1 MSEIAPLDAP
11 LPDAHPRDVA
21 CDVVVVGL
29 GPAGATAAAVAAR
42 AGLSVVAIERK
53 TVAGEPVQCAEFVP
67 RSLATEIP
75 DLAGAVVQ
83 PIAAMETYLGDGDPV
98 RTPLPGHVVD
108 RAVFDRR
115 LAERAIAAG
124 ARALFGTAVTACDA
138 DGLRLADGTRLRP
151 RVIVGAD
158 GPKSLVG
165 RAIGRENRIFAHTR
179 QITVPLT
186 RPHDATDIFL
196 GAEYPGGYGWLFPKG
211 AVANLG
217 LGLSAQARADLP
229 ARLAALHARL
239 VAEGR
244 VEAEIGALTGG
255 LLPAGGLIDPAAE
268 LGAALVLLAGDAAGL
283 TNPITGAGIASAVIS
298 GRMAGEAAIARIA
311 GRPHADADYREEIA
325 DLFGPAL
332 ERACRRHR
340 DLAAAH
346 AAGGPSST
354 ELRRG
359 WVAFDD
365 YWTDAAPAGRQ
376 TETGVAA

>member
-1 MSEIAPLDAP
+1 MSP
-11 LPDAHPRDVA
+11 PDRPPATSEPRDVA

-29 GPAGATAAAVAAR
+29 GPAGACAAAVAAR

-53 TVAGEPVQCAEFVP
+53 AVAGEPVQCAEFVP

-75 DLAGAVVQ
+75 DLVGAVVQ
-83 PIAAMETYLGDGDPV
+83 PIAAMETYVGAGAPV

-108 RAVFDRR
+108 RAVFDAR
-115 LAERAIAAG
+115 LAERAVTAG
-124 ARALFGTAVTACDA
+124 ARARFGLAVTALDA

-151 RVIVGAD
+151 KVIVGAD

-165 RAIGRENRIFAHTR
+165 RAVGRENRIFAHTR
-179 QITVPLT
+179 QITVPLL

-196 GAEYPGGYGWLFPKG
+196 GADYPGGYGWLFPKG
-211 AVANLG
+211 VVANLG
-217 LGLSAQARADLP
+217 LGLAAETRADLP

-244 VEAEIGALTGG
+244 VGAEIGALTGG
-255 LLPAGGLIDPAAE
+255 LLPAGGLIDPAAT
-268 LGAALVLLAGDAAGL
+268 LGPALVLLAGDAAGL

-298 GRMAGEAAIARIA
+298 GRMAGEAAIAHLS
-311 GRPHADADYREEIA
+311 GRPHAGADYAEEIA

-332 ERACRRHR
+332 DRACRRHR

-346 AAGGPSST
+346 AAGGPGPA
-354 ELRRG
+354 ELMRG
-359 WVAFDD
+359 WVAFDE
-365 YWTDAAPAGRQ
+365 YWTDAAPAGRL